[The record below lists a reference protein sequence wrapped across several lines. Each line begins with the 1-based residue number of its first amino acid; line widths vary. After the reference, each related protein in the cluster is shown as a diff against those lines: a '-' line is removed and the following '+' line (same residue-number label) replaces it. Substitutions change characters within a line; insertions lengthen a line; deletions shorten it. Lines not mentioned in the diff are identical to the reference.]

1 MGFLTAM
8 VVLAAV
14 LSADLVIEVSAEISA
29 STLLDA
35 DAGVAAS
42 TVSGKPTLIVD
53 MAPKASI
60 YWPK

>member
-8 VVLAAV
+8 FVFAAA

-29 STLLDA
+29 NTLLDA

-42 TVSGKPTLIVD
+42 AIPGKPTQIVD
-53 MAPKASI
+53 MAPRASI
-60 YWPK
+60 HWAK